1 MSIKEFEAEQERLLA
16 DKEIREGWLDYQS
29 RFPHMSAYFR
39 SAAEYRY
46 QSAVVAGKKTGSD
59 INLYKLFTERCF
71 SLLREGGHC
80 GIVIPNGIYKDLGAT
95 GLRNMLF
102 DHTQV
107 DSLISLSNEK
117 FIFEEVH
124 HSFGLLFLNF
134 TKGGTTEKLRATFRI
149 NPREAIKAEDFAAF
163 VENEDNFIDLS
174 AQMIG
179 AMNAET
185 RSVLEFRSGTDVS
198 IVNKML
204 AFPAL
209 GEKRERVWNL
219 MLTNEF
225 HMSND
230 GKKEGLFNT
239 APGPRRLPLFTGRM
253 FNQFENTS
261 EHSGFWIDETEGRQ
275 VLLGKTPD
283 TGQRL
288 DYQSYRWL
296 HRRIARSTDTRTL
309 ISTIAPPMVF
319 TEVNSTTLKVIE
331 SGINAVEQCYWC
343 AVANSFVL
351 DWLLRQSITTTLNM
365 FYLYQLP
372 VPRLPSTDARCM
384 SIAKRAAKLICIDA
398 AYDGLARDVGL
409 KGHEDGVA
417 DQGQRASLRAELD
430 GLVAYLYGLDEDE
443 FAHILKTFPLVPEP
457 TKVAALNALRD
468 VQKGLIS

>member
-1 MSIKEFEAEQERLLA
+1 MA
-16 DKEIREGWLDYQS
+16 
-29 RFPHMSAYFR
+29 
-39 SAAEYRY
+39 
-46 QSAVVAGKKTGSD
+46 
-59 INLYKLFTERCF
+59 C
-71 SLLREGGHC
+71 
-80 GIVIPNGIYKDLGAT
+80 
-95 GLRNMLF
+95 
-102 DHTQV
+102 
-107 DSLISLSNEK
+107 
-117 FIFEEVH
+117 
-124 HSFGLLFLNF
+124 
-134 TKGGTTEKLRATFRI
+134 
-149 NPREAIKAEDFAAF
+149 
-163 VENEDNFIDLS
+163 
-174 AQMIG
+174 
-179 AMNAET
+179 AET

-319 TEVNSTTLKVIE
+319 TEVNSTTLKVID
-331 SGINAVEQCYWC
+331 SGIGAIEQCYWC

-351 DWLLRQSITTTLNM
+351 DWLLRQSVASTLNM

-372 VPRLPSTDARCM
+372 VPRLSSTDARCI
-384 SIAKRAAKLICIDA
+384 SIAISAKRRKHVLFRNRRCRRGCAIWNRCLAWSWSSGPSGWAASHTATVSIKSSVRLPCS
-398 AYDGLARDVGL
+398 ARNP
-409 KGHEDGVA
+409 A
-417 DQGQRASLRAELD
+417 CQ
-430 GLVAYLYGLDEDE
+430 
-443 FAHILKTFPLVPEP
+443 
-457 TKVAALNALRD
+457 
-468 VQKGLIS
+468 